1 MDKAWLNYHR
11 CWAARNPECIKRYR
25 VESKARR
32 ADSTL
37 QSGRFRH
44 DEYWEL
50 RKKFEKYGNM
60 DAVLFS
66 PKTKDVKPKTDKPK
80 AVCKGEGGDLQEEP
94 EVLNTWEN

>member
-37 QSGRFRH
+37 
-44 DEYWEL
+44 
-50 RKKFEKYGNM
+50 KKFEKYGNM
-60 DAVLFS
+60 DAVLFF

-80 AVCKGEGGDLQEEP
+80 AVCKGEGGDLQEDP